1 MNLTKFNEVI
11 TMSSKEIAKLTGKRH
26 DHVMIDIEKLIAFY
40 STTYSPEKTGDL
52 VKSGTYKDTQNREYR
67 CFHLSKGAALDLV
80 TGYSLPHRHAVNQRW
95 MELEAKQAKSQDSLE
110 WKQARLSGKQVRRSV
125 TDTIKEFVEYATEQG
140 SRSAHMY
147 YMAITKMEYK
157 ALGLLRESDDNFRD
171 TMTITQLSFLSTAEN
186 LAKIAIQ
193 QGMDHELHYKQIYE
207 LAKNRV
213 MAFAKSV
220 EWAKLNDV
228 NADQRK
234 LK

>member
-1 MNLTKFNEVI
+1 MNLIKFNEVA
-11 TMSSKEIAKLTGKRH
+11 TMSSNEIAALTGKRH
-26 DHVMIDIEKLIAFY
+26 DHVLRDIKKILDEAGIGVLKFGGSYLSEQNKELPCYHLPKRETLLVVAKY
-40 STTYSPEKTGDL
+40 STPLRLIIID
-52 VKSGTYKDTQNREYR
+52 
-67 CFHLSKGAALDLV
+67 
-80 TGYSLPHRHAVNQRW
+80 RW
-95 MELEAKQAKSQDSLE
+95 MALEAKQAKSQDSLE

-140 SRSAHMY
+140 SRNAHMY
-147 YMAITKMEYK
+147 YMAVTKMEYK
-157 ALGLLRESDDNFRD
+157 ALGLLRESDGNFRD

-220 EWAKLNDV
+220 EWAKLNDI

>member
-1 MNLTKFNEVI
+1 MQLTRFDEVA
-11 TMSSKEIAKLTGKRH
+11 TMSSNEIAALTGKNH
-26 DHVMIDIEKLIAFY
+26 FHVLRDIKKVLNEAGISESKFGGFYLSDRNKELPCYHLPKRETLLVVAKY
-40 STTYSPEKTGDL
+40 STPLRLIIID
-52 VKSGTYKDTQNREYR
+52 
-67 CFHLSKGAALDLV
+67 
-80 TGYSLPHRHAVNQRW
+80 RW
-95 MELEAKQAKSQDSLE
+95 MALEAKQAKSQNSLE

-140 SRSAHMY
+140 SRNAHMY
-147 YMAITKMEYK
+147 YMAVTKMEYK